1 MKILLVYP
9 QPDDKSKQP
18 RYGFSYDMLE
28 IATVL
33 KNYHEVIIKDYSCE
47 EYNSDWLLK
56 KIEKKELDLLI
67 VECDSFA
74 LKRSQNIEH
83 AKNIIDLVSGNISI
97 IAYGNYCCITKRNF
111 YKADYTVKCN
121 DINALIATIN
131 IFSEVKIPNILNFD
145 AIPHIDRTILLS
157 IDYYNKNR
165 YSTLLITSKGCEN
178 TCIFCQRKGWQ
189 DHYIAHSNSY
199 VLNELNELKMQ
210 DYKNIWITDENFS
223 FNLLRAKKLL
233 KEILESSL
241 IERMN
246 LFISSWA
253 NIDEEFLELAKNC
266 NIRIIS
272 FGIESGNQ
280 DILKFYRKNINL
292 TRVPQIIQ
300 YANKIGIFTVGNFIL
315 GAPMET
321 KETIQQ
327 TFSLIQ
333 ECQFDQI
340 NIKTLDYMLGSEL
353 YENLDDNIKSG
364 KDHIFACAENGLTT
378 LPLKYLVEQ
387 KKLFKAAYYSL
398 HKETLKQKIEKF
410 GTPYFK
416 EF

>member
-1 MKILLVYP
+1 METIVALLNGTFTKLIILDINVL
-9 QPDDKSKQP
+9 
-18 RYGFSYDMLE
+18 
-28 IATVL
+28 IATV
-33 KNYHEVIIKDYSCE
+33 
-47 EYNSDWLLK
+47 
-56 KIEKKELDLLI
+56 
-67 VECDSFA
+67 
-74 LKRSQNIEH
+74 
-83 AKNIIDLVSGNISI
+83 
-97 IAYGNYCCITKRNF
+97 
-111 YKADYTVKCN
+111 
-121 DINALIATIN
+121 N
-131 IFSEVKIPNILNFD
+131 IFSEVKIPAILNFD
-145 AIPHIDRTILLS
+145 AIPHIDRNILLS
-157 IDYYNKNR
+157 IDYYKKNR
-165 YSTLLITSKGCEN
+165 YSTLLQTSKGCEN

-199 VLNELNELKMQ
+199 VLDELNELKTQ

-241 IERMN
+241 TEQMN

-253 NIDEEFLELAKNC
+253 NIDEEFLDLAKNC

-280 DILKFYRKNINL
+280 DILKFYRKNIKL
-292 TRVPQIIQ
+292 ARVPQIIQ

-353 YENLDDNIKSG
+353 YEKLDNNLKLG
-364 KDHIFACAENGLTT
+364 KNHIFACAENGLTT

-387 KKLFKAAYYSL
+387 KKLFKATYYSL
-398 HKETLKQKIEKF
+398 HKEILKQKIEKF

-416 EF
+416 ER